1 MNSLTPFGK
10 VFLSTVLILLFA
22 ILVSIVWTGT
32 KSPDCE
38 NLYNE
43 YSLTYNVQMQQ
54 ALLNEGVSN
63 GCFHTN

>member
-10 VFLSTVLILLFA
+10 TFLSAVLILLFA
-22 ILVSIVWTGT
+22 ILVSIVWTNT

-38 NLYNE
+38 HLYNE
-43 YSLTYNVQMQQ
+43 YSATTNVQMQQ

-63 GCFHTN
+63 GCFHSN